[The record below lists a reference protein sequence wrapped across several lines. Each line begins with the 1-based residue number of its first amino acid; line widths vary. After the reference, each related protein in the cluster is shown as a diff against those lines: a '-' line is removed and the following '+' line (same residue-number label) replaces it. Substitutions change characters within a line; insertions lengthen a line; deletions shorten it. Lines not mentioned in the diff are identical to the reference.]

1 MPENLTVT
9 PVTTKKQ
16 HKQFIMLP
24 WEIYKDFPH
33 WVPQLIMDQKMLVN
47 TKKKPFYEHSELALF
62 LAYKGREVVG
72 RIGAIVNSMH
82 EELYHEGVG
91 HFGFYES
98 VNDKQVA
105 KALFDAAANWLKAKG
120 KKIMRGP
127 ANPSVWDTNGLL
139 LNAFDLDPVILTA
152 YNPEYYIGLFEACG
166 FKKARDWFAYLMTSD
181 MKFDPKVERVAELLK
196 KRRKITIR
204 NVDLKKAKKE
214 IKRAQKDELDLFKI
228 IFNEAWEAN
237 WEYVP
242 LTEHEIDFLAKELI
256 PIADENLILFAF
268 VDGDIAGFS
277 LSIPDFNQ
285 ALKKINGRL
294 LPFGIFKLLANVK
307 NIHRIRTLAM
317 GIRPKYRM
325 MGIDAIFYNE
335 TYNRGVKLGYNEAEC
350 SLIVEDNVKMRN
362 ILKGIKTKEYKT
374 FRMYDKKLT

>member
-1 MPENLTVT
+1 MSEAITII

-24 WEIYKDFPH
+24 WKIYKGFPH
-33 WVPQLIMDQKMLVN
+33 WVPQLIMDQKMLID

-62 LAYKGREVVG
+62 LAYKGKEVVG
-72 RIGAIVNSMH
+72 RIGAIVNHLH
-82 EELYHEGVG
+82 EEIYHEGVG

-98 VNDKQVA
+98 VDDKQVA
-105 KALFDAAANWLKAKG
+105 KALFDAAADWLKAKG

-139 LNAFDLDPVILTA
+139 INAFDLDPVVLTP
-152 YNPEYYIGLFEACG
+152 YNPEYYIGLFETYG
-166 FKKARDWFAYLMTSD
+166 FKKARDWFAYRMTDD
-181 MKFDPKVERVAELLK
+181 MKFDPKVERVSNLLK
-196 KRRKITIR
+196 KRKKITIR

-214 IKRAQKDELDLFKI
+214 IKREQKDELEHFKT

-268 VDGDIAGFS
+268 VDGYTAFFS
-277 LSIPDFNQ
+277 HTIP
-285 ALKKINGRL
+285 
-294 LPFGIFKLLANVK
+294 
-307 NIHRIRTLAM
+307 
-317 GIRPKYRM
+317 
-325 MGIDAIFYNE
+325 
-335 TYNRGVKLGYNEAEC
+335 
-350 SLIVEDNVKMRN
+350 
-362 ILKGIKTKEYKT
+362 
-374 FRMYDKKLT
+374 